1 MWRSASCA
9 HFGISGLA
17 LTLPLLDHV
26 EERKTRSSG
35 SICFGLGIT
44 LIAFVLVLARRA
56 GGQTAGG
63 SADWGHLGRLEG
75 RVTILLIVAT
85 GLLLLIG
92 LIAKILDLRLKRDG
106 EVVAVKGVISD
117 ALGGDPELFELP
129 LTATARVPLWKEIA
143 RRHPSVRRGS
153 VGRAQTS
160 RAPPGPAHGQIGAG
174 RPRPDQVA
182 DRRDAG
188 RAEPADQNN
197 AIGLTGEPERAHVVV
212 GVGP

>member
-129 LTATARVPLWKEIA
+129 LTATVRVPLW
-143 RRHPSVRRGS
+143 RGS
-153 VGRAQTS
+153 PVTIRVFGEVPSGELKQAALRRVQRTAEAELAVRARIKS
-160 RAPPGPAHGQIGAG
+160 RIGVTRAAPN
-174 RPRPDQVA
+174 RPIRTT
-182 DRRDAG
+182 RSG
-188 RAEPADQNN
+188 
-197 AIGLTGEPERAHVVV
+197 
-212 GVGP
+212 